1 LRQIAYIIG
10 LSNFCSNNRHNLVGV
25 LQKLRTAALAES
37 RGGTIANALPM
48 PVLLLG
54 SKLEVLI
61 ANPAAE
67 QFFDTGL
74 TLLRK
79 QNLAD
84 LIAPHS
90 PLFQLVSQA
99 AERNASAAERDINLS
114 TPRHGERAADVTV
127 SPVLEPEG
135 ALLVTF
141 QERSLAQ
148 RMDRQL
154 MARGAVRSMHG
165 MAAVLAHEIKNPL
178 AGIRGAAQLLEEALA
193 PEDREMT
200 QLIIAESDRIRGL
213 IDRME
218 SFGDT
223 RAFARHPVNIHE
235 VLDRIR
241 KVAETS
247 FARGVSILEV
257 FDPSLPAVSG
267 DKDQLIQVF
276 LNLVRNAADA
286 LPESGGEI
294 TLTTGY
300 RPGVKFGAG
309 VGGERVSLPL
319 EVTVRDN
326 GSGVPAD
333 LLPYIFDP
341 FVTTKPRGSGLGLA
355 LVAKIVGDH
364 GGVIECDS
372 VPGRTIFRVLLPQSR
387 SGEV

>member
-1 LRQIAYIIG
+1 MAGI
-10 LSNFCSNNRHNLVGV
+10 
-25 LQKLRTAALAES
+25 LQQLRTAPFEPTGS
-37 RGGTIANALPM
+37 GTIANALPM
-48 PVLLLG
+48 PIMLLS
-54 SKLEVLI
+54 SKMEVLY

-74 TLLRK
+74 TILRK
-79 QNLAD
+79 QTLFDLLAQ
-84 LIAPHS
+84 HS
-90 PLFQLVSQA
+90 PLFQLVEQA
-99 AERNASAAERDINLS
+99 AARNASAAERDIDLS
-114 TPRHGERAADVTV
+114 TPRHGERVADVTV
-127 SPVLEPEG
+127 TPVPDPEG
-135 ALLVTF
+135 AMLLTF

-154 MARGAVRSMHG
+154 MSRSAVRSMHG

-178 AGIRGAAQLLEEALA
+178 AGIRGAAQLIEEALA
-193 PEDREMT
+193 PSEREMT

-235 VLDRIR
+235 VLDRVR
-241 KVAETS
+241 KVAES
-247 FARGVSILEV
+247 GFARGVTIIES
-257 FDPSLPAVSG
+257 FDPSLPPVSG
-267 DKDQLIQVF
+267 DRDQLIQVF
-276 LNLVRNAADA
+276 LNLVRNASDA
-286 LPESGGEI
+286 LPEAGGEI

-309 VGGERVSLPL
+309 LAGERVSLPL

-333 LLPYIFDP
+333 LMPHIFDP
-341 FVTTKPRGSGLGLA
+341 FVTTKVRGSGLGLA

-372 VPGRTIFRVLLPQSR
+372 VPGRTMFRVLLPKAR
-387 SGEV
+387 AEDI

>member
-1 LRQIAYIIG
+1 MAGI
-10 LSNFCSNNRHNLVGV
+10 
-25 LQKLRTAALAES
+25 LQQLRTAPFEPTGS
-37 RGGTIANALPM
+37 GTIANALPM
-48 PVLLLG
+48 PIMLLS
-54 SKLEVLI
+54 SKMEVLY

-74 TLLRK
+74 TILRK
-79 QNLAD
+79 QTLSDLLAQ
-84 LIAPHS
+84 HS
-90 PLFQLVSQA
+90 PLFQLVEQA
-99 AERNASAAERDINLS
+99 AARNASAAERDIDLS
-114 TPRHGERAADVTV
+114 TPRHGERVADVTV
-127 SPVLEPEG
+127 TPVPDPEG
-135 ALLVTF
+135 AMLLTF

-154 MARGAVRSMHG
+154 MSRSAVRSMHG

-178 AGIRGAAQLLEEALA
+178 AGIRGAAQLIEEALA
-193 PEDREMT
+193 PSEREMT

-235 VLDRIR
+235 VLDRVR
-241 KVAETS
+241 KVAES
-247 FARGVSILEV
+247 GFARGVTIIES
-257 FDPSLPAVSG
+257 FDPSLPPVSG
-267 DKDQLIQVF
+267 DRDQLIQVF
-276 LNLVRNAADA
+276 LNLVRNASDA
-286 LPESGGEI
+286 LPEAGGEI

-309 VGGERVSLPL
+309 LAGERVSLPL

-333 LLPYIFDP
+333 LMPHIFDP
-341 FVTTKPRGSGLGLA
+341 FVTTKVRGSGLGLA

-372 VPGRTIFRVLLPQSR
+372 VPGRTMFRVLLPKAR
-387 SGEV
+387 AEDI

>member
-1 LRQIAYIIG
+1 
-10 LSNFCSNNRHNLVGV
+10 
-25 LQKLRTAALAES
+25 
-37 RGGTIANALPM
+37 M
-48 PVLLLG
+48 PIMLLG
-54 SKLEVLI
+54 SRQEVI
-61 ANPAAE
+61 YANPAAE

-74 TLLRK
+74 PLLRK
-79 QNLAD
+79 QTLAD

-99 AERNASAAERDINLS
+99 AERNASAAERDIDLS
-114 TPRHGERAADVTV
+114 TPRHGERVADVTV
-127 SPVLEPEG
+127 TPVPEPEG
-135 ALLVTF
+135 AILVTF

-178 AGIRGAAQLLEEALA
+178 AGIRGAAQLLEESLS
-193 PEDREMT
+193 PEEREMT
-200 QLIIAESDRIRGL
+200 QLIIAETDRIRGL

-235 VLDRIR
+235 VLDRVR
-241 KVAETS
+241 KVADS
-247 FARGVSILEV
+247 GFARGVTIAEN
-257 FDPSLPAVSG
+257 FDPSLPPVSG
-267 DKDQLIQVF
+267 DRDQLIQVF

-286 LPESGGEI
+286 LPETGGEI

-333 LLPYIFDP
+333 LLPHIFDP

-372 VPGRTIFRVLLPQSR
+372 TPGRTIFRVLLPQSR
-387 SGEV
+387 AGEA

>member
-1 LRQIAYIIG
+1 MVL
-10 LSNFCSNNRHNLVGV
+10 GV
-25 LQKLRTAALAES
+25 LQPLRSAPTEPTGS
-37 RGGTIANALPM
+37 GTIANALPM
-48 PVLLLG
+48 PIMLLS
-54 SKLEVLI
+54 SKFEVLY

-74 TLLRK
+74 TILRK
-79 QNLAD
+79 QTLSD
-84 LIAPHS
+84 LIAQHS
-90 PLFQLVSQA
+90 PLFQLVAQA
-99 AERNASAAERDINLS
+99 AERNASAAERDIDLS
-114 TPRHGERAADVTV
+114 TPRHGERVADVTV
-127 SPVLEPEG
+127 TPVPEPEG
-135 ALLVTF
+135 SMLLTF
-141 QERSLAQ
+141 QERGLAQ

-193 PEDREMT
+193 PDEREMT

-223 RAFARHPVNIHE
+223 RAFTRHPVNIHE
-235 VLDRIR
+235 VLDRVR
-241 KVAETS
+241 KVAES
-247 FARGVSILEV
+247 GFARGVTIIEN
-257 FDPSLPAVSG
+257 FDPSLPPVSG
-267 DKDQLIQVF
+267 DRDQLIQVL
-276 LNLVRNAADA
+276 LNLVRNASDA
-286 LPESGGEI
+286 LPDTGGEI

-309 VGGERVSLPL
+309 LAGGRVSLPL

-341 FVTTKPRGSGLGLA
+341 FVTTKVRGSGLGLA

-372 VPGRTIFRVLLPQSR
+372 VPGRTVFRVLLPMAQAEES
-387 SGEV
+387 

>member
-1 LRQIAYIIG
+1 LA
-10 LSNFCSNNRHNLVGV
+10 GV
-25 LQKLRTAALAES
+25 LQKLRNAGTAES
-37 RGGTIANALPM
+37 GSGTIANALPM
-48 PVLLLG
+48 PVMLLG
-54 SKLEVLI
+54 PKQEVI
-61 ANPAAE
+61 YANPAAE

-79 QNLAD
+79 QTLAD

-90 PLFQLVSQA
+90 PLFQLVIQA
-99 AERNASAAERDINLS
+99 AERNASAAERDIDLS
-114 TPRHGERAADVTV
+114 TPRHGERVADVTV
-127 SPVLEPEG
+127 TPVPDPEG
-135 ALLVTF
+135 AILLTF
-141 QERSLAQ
+141 QERGLAQ

-193 PEDREMT
+193 PEEREMT

-223 RAFARHPVNIHE
+223 RGFSRHPVNIHE
-235 VLDRIR
+235 VLDRVR
-241 KVAETS
+241 KVAES
-247 FARGVSILEV
+247 GFARGVSILEN
-257 FDPSLPAVSG
+257 FDPSLPSVLG
-267 DKDQLIQVF
+267 DRDQLIQVF

-286 LPESGGEI
+286 LPEKGGEI

-309 VGGERVSLPL
+309 VAGERVSLPL

-341 FVTTKPRGSGLGLA
+341 FVTTKVRGSGLGLA

-364 GGVIECDS
+364 GGVVECDS
-372 VPGRTIFRVLLPQSR
+372 VLGRTIIRVLLPQAR
-387 SGEV
+387 GGES

>member
-1 LRQIAYIIG
+1 M
-10 LSNFCSNNRHNLVGV
+10 VGV
-25 LQKLRTAALAES
+25 LQKLRTAALS
-37 RGGTIANALPM
+37 DTGTGSIANALPM
-48 PVLLLG
+48 PVMLLG
-54 SKLEVLI
+54 SKHEVLY

-74 TLLRK
+74 PLLRK
-79 QNLAD
+79 QTLAD

-99 AERNASAAERDINLS
+99 AERNASAAERDIDLS
-114 TPRHGERAADVTV
+114 TPRHGERVADVTV
-127 SPVLEPEG
+127 TPVPDPEG
-135 ALLVTF
+135 SMLLTF

-178 AGIRGAAQLLEEALA
+178 AGIRGAAQLIEETMA
-193 PEDREMT
+193 PDEREMT
-200 QLIIAESDRIRGL
+200 QLIIAEADRIRNL

-223 RAFARHPVNIHE
+223 RGFTRHPVNIHE
-235 VLDRIR
+235 VLDRVR
-241 KVAETS
+241 KVAES
-247 FARGVSILEV
+247 GFARGINIVET

-267 DKDQLIQVF
+267 DQDQLIQVF

-309 VGGERVSLPL
+309 LAGDRVSLPL

-326 GSGVPAD
+326 GSGVPTD
-333 LLPYIFDP
+333 LLPHIFDP
-341 FVTTKPRGSGLGLA
+341 FVTTKVRGTGLGLA

>member
-1 LRQIAYIIG
+1 
-10 LSNFCSNNRHNLVGV
+10 
-25 LQKLRTAALAES
+25 
-37 RGGTIANALPM
+37 M
-48 PVLLLG
+48 
-54 SKLEVLI
+54 
-61 ANPAAE
+61 
-67 QFFDTGL
+67 
-74 TLLRK
+74 LRK
-79 QNLAD
+79 QALAD

-90 PLFQLVSQA
+90 PLFQLVEQA
-99 AERNASAAERDINLS
+99 AERNASAGERAVDLS
-114 TPRHGERAADVTV
+114 TPKHGERIADVTV
-127 SPVLEPEG
+127 TPVPEPEG
-135 ALLVTF
+135 AMLLTF

-178 AGIRGAAQLLEEALA
+178 AGIRGAAQLLEEQLPPA
-193 PEDREMT
+193 EREMT

-223 RAFARHPVNIHE
+223 RTFARHPVNIHE
-235 VLDRIR
+235 VLDRVR
-241 KVAETS
+241 RVADTG
-247 FARGVSILEV
+247 FARGITITEN
-257 FDPSLPAVSG
+257 FDPSLPSVSG

-286 LPESGGEI
+286 LPEAGGEI

-309 VGGERVSLPL
+309 IAGARVSLPL

-326 GSGVPAD
+326 GSGVPTD

-341 FVTTKPRGSGLGLA
+341 FVTTKARGTGLGLA

-372 VPGRTIFRVLLPQSR
+372 IPGKTIFRVLLPMAQA
-387 SGEV
+387 GDL

>member
-1 LRQIAYIIG
+1 LP
-10 LSNFCSNNRHNLVGV
+10 GV
-25 LQKLRTAALAES
+25 LQKLRTAALAETGS
-37 RGGTIANALPM
+37 GTIANALPM
-48 PVLLLG
+48 PILLIAGNHQVLY
-54 SKLEVLI
+54 

-74 TLLRK
+74 PLLRK
-79 QNLAD
+79 QTLID
-84 LIAPHS
+84 LIAAHS
-90 PLFQLVSQA
+90 PLFQLVEQA
-99 AERNASAAERDINLS
+99 AERNASAAERAVDLS
-114 TPRHGERAADVTV
+114 TPRHGERIADVTV
-127 SPVLEPEG
+127 TPVPDPEG
-135 ALLVTF
+135 AMLLTF
-141 QERSLAQ
+141 QERGLAQ

-178 AGIRGAAQLLEEALA
+178 AGIRGAAQLMEEQLA
-193 PEDREMT
+193 PEEREMT

-223 RAFARHPVNIHE
+223 RSFARHPVNIHE
-235 VLDRIR
+235 VLDRVR
-241 KVAETS
+241 RVAESS
-247 FARGVSILEV
+247 FARGITIIEN

-286 LPESGGEI
+286 LPDVGGEI

-309 VGGERVSLPL
+309 LAGDRVSLPL

-326 GSGVPAD
+326 GSGVPTE

-341 FVTTKPRGSGLGLA
+341 FVTTKARGTGLGLA

-372 VPGRTIFRVLLPQSR
+372 VSGKTIFRVLLPVSPA
-387 SGEV
+387 GDL